1 MKHLDWADFMEVPEY
16 EVETILRSR
25 WHAAKNGQKI
35 EELLT
40 KFVGYDLNFNEWLT
54 RRQLKN
60 APQKLQEWDEKHI
73 GSRRRVQNI
82 QE

>member
-1 MKHLDWADFMEVPEY
+1 MKHLDRVDFTEVPEY

-54 RRQLKN
+54 R
-60 APQKLQEWDEKHI
+60 
-73 GSRRRVQNI
+73 
-82 QE
+82 